1 MCKFKLFARV
11 KLKTSTRAP
20 SARYLRF
27 ASSSISRIFF
37 LRFERV
43 CVWVCVCVQKNGKEK
58 KTEKWKKELLEAAFG
73 IEKIFRQYT
82 AIKQMLTECWVN
94 TDQILTLGIRII
106 AKRNVDFCSNVLDI
120 VSTDIVQSRS
130 KRNPLWIYTS

>member
-1 MCKFKLFARV
+1 MG
-11 KLKTSTRAP
+11 
-20 SARYLRF
+20 
-27 ASSSISRIFF
+27 
-37 LRFERV
+37 
-43 CVWVCVCVQKNGKEK
+43 VCVQKNGKEK